1 MKSKEILIN
10 FKKEIDLNKKSASY
24 LFYGDARVDLLYY
37 ALEFSKIV
45 MTKDIDDEE
54 KKRVINKQINEFQY
68 PDIEVINKENGN
80 IKIDE
85 IRQIIYSAI
94 ESSYNSPKK
103 IFILSG
109 IDQIRKE
116 SSNALLKILEEPPQN
131 VYFILLSRKLN
142 ILPTIKSRTVK
153 FYLESSTN
161 EELGVS
167 KEEYYFFDGN
177 EKNLKIWK
185 KLGYS
190 LLEYEGI
197 IRNYEI
203 ALENILKNEQSEDIE
218 SEEKKIINIVK
229 YIKSIEYLCKQ
240 VQYMKQSEIF
250 LIVNKIDQEYKQNRE
265 KVLEILGKIILY
277 SKNIIDADKLK
288 KLINIKNSIKSNVN
302 IRSILF
308 NFFEI
313 LSNDD

>member
-94 ESSYNSPKK
+94 ESSYNSLKK

-142 ILPTIKSRTVK
+142 ILSTIKSRTVK

-197 IRNYEI
+197 VRNYEI
-203 ALENILKNEQSEDIE
+203 ALENIVKNGQSEDIE
-218 SEEKKIINIVK
+218 SEEEKIINIVK

-240 VQYMKQSEIF
+240 VRYMKQSEIF
-250 LIVNKIDQEYKQNRE
+250 LIVNKIDQEYRQNRE

>member
-142 ILPTIKSRTVK
+142 ILSTIKSRTVK

-197 IRNYEI
+197 VRNYEI
-203 ALENILKNEQSEDIE
+203 ALENIVKNGQSEDIE
-218 SEEKKIINIVK
+218 SEEEKIINIVK

-240 VQYMKQSEIF
+240 VRYMKQSEIF
-250 LIVNKIDQEYKQNRE
+250 LIVNKIDQEYRQNRE

>member
-1 MKSKEILIN
+1 MKNKEILIN
-10 FKKEIDLNKKSASY
+10 FKKEINLNKKSASY
-24 LFYGDARVDLLYY
+24 LFYGDNRVDLLYY

-45 MTKDIDDEE
+45 MTKDIENKEE
-54 KKRVINKQINEFQY
+54 KRIINKQINEFQY

-131 VYFILLSRKLN
+131 VYFILLSRTLN
-142 ILPTIKSRTVK
+142 ILSTIKSRTVK

-203 ALENILKNEQSEDIE
+203 ALENILKNRQSEDIE
-218 SEEKKIINIVK
+218 SEEEKIINIVK

-250 LIVNKIDQEYKQNRE
+250 LIVNRIEEVFKQERTKI
-265 KVLEILGKIILY
+265 LEILGKIILY

>member
-131 VYFILLSRKLN
+131 VYFILLSRTLN
-142 ILPTIKSRTVK
+142 ILSTIKSRTVK

-203 ALENILKNEQSEDIE
+203 ALENILKNKQSEDIE
-218 SEEKKIINIVK
+218 SEEEKIINIVK

-277 SKNIIDADKLK
+277 SKNIIDVDKLK

>member
-203 ALENILKNEQSEDIE
+203 ALENILKNKQSEDIE
-218 SEEKKIINIVK
+218 SEEEKIINIVK

>member
-142 ILPTIKSRTVK
+142 ILPTIKSRTVN

-203 ALENILKNEQSEDIE
+203 ALENILKNKQSEDIE
-218 SEEKKIINIVK
+218 SEEEKIINIVK

-277 SKNIIDADKLK
+277 SKNIIDVDKLK

>member
-1 MKSKEILIN
+1 MKNKEILIN

-250 LIVNKIDQEYKQNRE
+250 LIVNRIEEVFKQERTKI
-265 KVLEILGKIILY
+265 LEILGKIILY

-302 IRSILF
+302 IHSILF

>member
-177 EKNLKIWK
+177 ENNLRIWKNL
-185 KLGYS
+185 GYNLS
-190 LLEYEGI
+190 DYEDN
-197 IRNYEI
+197 IRKYEI
-203 ALENILKNEQSEDIE
+203 ALENIVKNEQSEDIE
-218 SEEKKIINIVK
+218 SEEKIINIVK
-229 YIKSIEYLCKQ
+229 YNKSIEYLCKQ
-240 VQYMKQSEIF
+240 VEYMKQSEIF
-250 LIVNKIDQEYKQNRE
+250 LIVNKIDQEYRQHRE
-265 KVLEILGKIILY
+265 KVLEILGKMILY
-277 SKNIIDADKLK
+277 SKNMIDADKLK

>member
-218 SEEKKIINIVK
+218 SEEEKIINIVK

>member
-94 ESSYNSPKK
+94 ESSYNSLKK

-142 ILPTIKSRTVK
+142 ILSTIKSRTVK

-203 ALENILKNEQSEDIE
+203 ALENIVKNGQSEDIE
-218 SEEKKIINIVK
+218 SEEEKIINIVK

-240 VQYMKQSEIF
+240 VRYMKQSEIF
-250 LIVNKIDQEYKQNRE
+250 LIVNKIDQEYRQNRE

>member
-1 MKSKEILIN
+1 MKNKEILIN

-94 ESSYNSPKK
+94 ESSYNSLKK

-142 ILPTIKSRTVK
+142 ILSTIKSRTVK

-197 IRNYEI
+197 VRNYEI
-203 ALENILKNEQSEDIE
+203 ALENIVKNGQSEDIE

-250 LIVNKIDQEYKQNRE
+250 LIVNRIEEVFKQERTKI
-265 KVLEILGKIILY
+265 LEILGKIILY

-302 IRSILF
+302 IHSILF

>member
-94 ESSYNSPKK
+94 ESSYNSLKK

-142 ILPTIKSRTVK
+142 ILSTIKSRTVK

-197 IRNYEI
+197 VRNYEI
-203 ALENILKNEQSEDIE
+203 ALENIVKNGQSEDIE
-218 SEEKKIINIVK
+218 SEEEKIINIVK

-240 VQYMKQSEIF
+240 VRYMKQSEIF
-250 LIVNKIDQEYKQNRE
+250 LIVNKIDQEYRQNRE

-302 IRSILF
+302 IGSILF

>member
-1 MKSKEILIN
+1 MKNKEILIN

-94 ESSYNSPKK
+94 ESSYNSLKK

-142 ILPTIKSRTVK
+142 ILSTIKSRTVK

>member
-203 ALENILKNEQSEDIE
+203 ALENILKNKQSEDIE
-218 SEEKKIINIVK
+218 SEEEKIINIVK

-277 SKNIIDADKLK
+277 SKNIIDVDKLK

>member
-203 ALENILKNEQSEDIE
+203 ALENIVKNGQSEDIE
-218 SEEKKIINIVK
+218 SEEEKIINIVK

-240 VQYMKQSEIF
+240 VRYMKQSEIF
-250 LIVNKIDQEYKQNRE
+250 LIVNKIDQEYRQNRE

>member
-131 VYFILLSRKLN
+131 VYFILLSRTLN
-142 ILPTIKSRTVK
+142 ILSTIKSRTVK

-203 ALENILKNEQSEDIE
+203 ALENILKNRQSEDIE
-218 SEEKKIINIVK
+218 SEEEKIINIVK

>member
-1 MKSKEILIN
+1 MKNKEILIN

-54 KKRVINKQINEFQY
+54 KKRVINKQINKFQY

-94 ESSYNSPKK
+94 ESSYNSLKK

-142 ILPTIKSRTVK
+142 ILSTIKSRTVK

-197 IRNYEI
+197 VRNYEI

-240 VQYMKQSEIF
+240 VRYMKQSEIF
-250 LIVNKIDQEYKQNRE
+250 LIVNKIDQEYRQNRE

>member
-1 MKSKEILIN
+1 MKNKEILIN

-203 ALENILKNEQSEDIE
+203 ALENILKNKQSEDIE
-218 SEEKKIINIVK
+218 SEEEKIINIVK

-277 SKNIIDADKLK
+277 SKNIIDVDKLK

>member
-1 MKSKEILIN
+1 MKNKEILIN

-203 ALENILKNEQSEDIE
+203 ALENILKNKQSEDIE
-218 SEEKKIINIVK
+218 SEEEKIINIVK

-240 VQYMKQSEIF
+240 VRYMKQSEIF

>member
-1 MKSKEILIN
+1 MKNKEILIN

-85 IRQIIYSAI
+85 IRNIIYSAI

-131 VYFILLSRKLN
+131 VYFILLSRTLN
-142 ILPTIKSRTVK
+142 ILSTIKSRTVK

>member
-1 MKSKEILIN
+1 MKNKEILIN

-94 ESSYNSPKK
+94 ESSYNSLKK

-142 ILPTIKSRTVK
+142 ILSTIKSRTVK

-203 ALENILKNEQSEDIE
+203 ALENILKNKQSEDIE
-218 SEEKKIINIVK
+218 SEEEKIINIVK

-277 SKNIIDADKLK
+277 SKNIIDVDKLK